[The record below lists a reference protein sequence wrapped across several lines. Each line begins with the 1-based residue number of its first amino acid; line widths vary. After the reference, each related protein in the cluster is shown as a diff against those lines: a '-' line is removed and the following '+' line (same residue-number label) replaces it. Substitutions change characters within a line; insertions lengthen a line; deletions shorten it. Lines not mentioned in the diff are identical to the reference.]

1 MERSAGRTGSKLAIA
16 LLLPLLNMSRR
27 WGGLTLPLESLAG
40 RPPAESIVVAAGYR
54 REPPP
59 SHTAAKVRRCY
70 VAENGTRHTAEAHRR
85 AAPPPLN
92 QSASSRREEEREGR
106 HQASAALLSKAAAAT
121 APTRCRRWREAPEE
135 QGRSSPLLCFCRCST
150 CQGDGE
156 ASRCRWSRSLEGHRL
171 SRSSLLL
178 ATGDAA
184 MKVSFEFYDYRIFR
198 TSEEYAQVKLQASRY
213 DLDRK
218 GFPIPATPPSPLP
231 PGQDQPR
238 LEERRL
244 LPVWGSSTRVINSYR
259 PATSHCPDNQP
270 RLRRGGY
277 LEVEEEDHP
286 TALLEKI
293 CTATPPHELMHSWS
307 TNQMSLAVVDLF
319 VLAKESED
327 MQQKEVAPLKK
338 ALHRKEAK
346 LKDMELQMQAIEQAV
361 KATNLRANNVE
372 LQLKTPIA
380 GYHATPNFL
389 SDAAADLVRLAGHLC
404 KDLKPVEA
412 FFQAFL
418 KA

>member
-1 MERSAGRTGSKLAIA
+1 
-16 LLLPLLNMSRR
+16 
-27 WGGLTLPLESLAG
+27 
-40 RPPAESIVVAAGYR
+40 
-54 REPPP
+54 
-59 SHTAAKVRRCY
+59 
-70 VAENGTRHTAEAHRR
+70 
-85 AAPPPLN
+85 
-92 QSASSRREEEREGR
+92 
-106 HQASAALLSKAAAAT
+106 
-121 APTRCRRWREAPEE
+121 
-135 QGRSSPLLCFCRCST
+135 
-150 CQGDGE
+150 
-156 ASRCRWSRSLEGHRL
+156 
-171 SRSSLLL
+171 
-178 ATGDAA
+178 

-198 TSEEYAQVKLQASRY
+198 TSEEYAQAKLQASRY

-218 GFPIPATPPSPLP
+218 GFPIPAAPPSPLSP

-238 LEERRL
+238 LEDKVVSV

-293 CTATPPHELMHSWS
+293 CTATPPHELMHNWS

-327 MQQKEVAPLKK
+327 MQQKE
-338 ALHRKEAK
+338 
-346 LKDMELQMQAIEQAV
+346 AIEQAV

-380 GYHATPNFL
+380 GYHASPNFL

-412 FFQAFL
+412 FFWAFL